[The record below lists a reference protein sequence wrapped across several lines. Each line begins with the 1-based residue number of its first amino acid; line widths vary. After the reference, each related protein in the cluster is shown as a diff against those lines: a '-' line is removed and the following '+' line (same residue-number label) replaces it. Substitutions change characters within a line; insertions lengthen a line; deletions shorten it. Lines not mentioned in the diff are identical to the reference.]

1 MITEVYQSSY
11 GRNGIAMPVT
21 KVLPPSVPIKP
32 QEKKK
37 DSFMESFN
45 KLPPLRQANKRLAD
59 ASNQPAIRKLCGVF
73 WMLFEL
79 HILFADTGVGK
90 SIMAV
95 AIADALSKGECFMG
109 LTNESEP
116 LKVLIY
122 DFELSDKQAEKR
134 YSDELDGTPYD
145 FSEHLYYDTIDFISL
160 DDIATTSNTK
170 VDDLLFE
177 KMKYD
182 IESLRI
188 DVLMIDNITFLC
200 QYTTQN
206 TDSALHLM
214 RQLNKLKRELSISI
228 LVLAHTPKISQS
240 EPITINHLAG
250 SKHLSNFADSVSAI
264 GKSTWSPNIRYW
276 KQVKP
281 SRSAELI
288 YGIDNVITCE
298 LDKKDSRFLTYHFI
312 ANDEEREHLKNDE
325 ENDRLS
331 QIAYAKELKSQG
343 RTLAEIAQEILGDA
357 KLKGTI
363 SKWLNKK
370 S

>member
-1 MITEVYQSSY
+1 MISEIYQPSY
-11 GRNGIAMPVT
+11 GRNGSAMPTT
-21 KVLPPSVPIKP
+21 KVSAPSIPLKTIENP
-32 QEKKK
+32 K
-37 DSFMESFN
+37 DSLVESFKN
-45 KLPPLRQANKRLAD
+45 LAPIRQANKRLAD

-95 AIADALSKGECFMG
+95 AIADALSKGECFMK
-109 LTNESEP
+109 LDNENSP
-116 LKVLIY
+116 LRVLIY

-134 YSDELDGTPYD
+134 YSDDLDGIPYE
-145 FSEHLYYDTIDFISL
+145 FSDNFFYDTIDFIAL
-160 DDIATTSNTK
+160 DEIVPNAK
-170 VDDLLFE
+170 IDDLLFA

-182 IESLRI
+182 IETLEI

-200 QYTTQN
+200 QFTTQN
-206 TDSALHLM
+206 TDSALTLM
-214 RQLNKLKRELSISI
+214 RQLNKLKREMNISI

-264 GKSTWSPNIRYW
+264 GKSTWNPNIRYW

-288 YGIDNVITCE
+288 YDIDNVITCE

-312 ANDEEREHLKNDE
+312 ANDGEREHLKKDE

-331 QIAYAKELKSQG
+331 QIALAKELKSQG
-343 RTLAEIAQEILGDA
+343 KTLAQIAQEILGDA

-363 SKWLNKK
+363 SKWLNKAT
-370 S
+370 

>member
-1 MITEVYQSSY
+1 MISDIYQPTY
-11 GRNGIAMPVT
+11 NRNGSAMHNT
-21 KVLPPSVPIKP
+21 KVSPPSIPIKKEGN
-32 QEKKK
+32 QKN
-37 DSFMESFN
+37 SLTESFK
-45 KLPPLRQANKRLAD
+45 KLPPIRQANKRLAD
-59 ASNQPAIRKLCGVF
+59 ASNQPDIRKLCGVF

-95 AIADALSKGECFMG
+95 AIADALSKGECFME
-109 LTNESEP
+109 LPNENEP

-134 YSDELDGTPYD
+134 YSDDLDGTPYN
-145 FSEHLYYDTIDFISL
+145 FSSNLYYDTIDFIAL
-160 DDIATTSNTK
+160 DEIATDNIIK

-177 KMKYD
+177 KMRHD
-182 IESLRI
+182 IESLGI

-214 RQLNKLKRELSISI
+214 RQLNKVKRELGISI

-264 GKSTWSPNIRYW
+264 GKSTWSPNVRYW

-288 YGIDNVITCE
+288 YDIHNVITCE

-312 ANDEEREHLKNDE
+312 ANDEEKEHLKNDE

-331 QIAYAKELKSQG
+331 QIEFAKELRSQG
-343 RTLAEIAQEILGDA
+343 KTLAEIAQEILGNA

-363 SKWLNKK
+363 SKWLK
-370 S
+370 

>member
-1 MITEVYQSSY
+1 MISEIYQPSY
-11 GRNGIAMPVT
+11 GRNGTAMPIT
-21 KVLPPSVPIKP
+21 KALPPAIPINQ

-37 DSFMESFN
+37 DSLVESFK
-45 KLPPLRQANKRLAD
+45 KLAPIRQANKRLAD

-95 AIADALSKGECFMG
+95 AIADALSRGECF
-109 LTNESEP
+109 LKLDNENEP

-134 YSDELDGTPYD
+134 YSDDLDGTPYE
-145 FSEHLYYDTIDFISL
+145 FSEYLYYDTIDFIAL
-160 DDIATTSNTK
+160 DELANNTNSK
-170 VDDLLFE
+170 VDELLFE

-182 IESLRI
+182 IEDLGI
-188 DVLMIDNITFLC
+188 NVLMIDNITFLC

-228 LVLAHTPKISQS
+228 LVLAHTPKINQS

-264 GKSTWSPNIRYW
+264 GKSTWSPNVRYW

-288 YGIDNVITCE
+288 YDIDNVITCE

-312 ANDEEREHLKNDE
+312 ANDGEREHLKKDE

-331 QIAYAKELKSQG
+331 QIALAKELRNQG
-343 RTLAEIAQEILGDA
+343 KKLTEIAEEILGDA

-363 SKWLNKK
+363 SKWLNKA